1 MKFKLLQV
9 TLDAHNFSINWI
21 DGFNYHCWLIQNI
34 VQINHDNAII
44 HINIYLQYY
53 KLFHLDIMLQL
64 KQFF

>member
-34 VQINHDNAII
+34 VQINHDNAIRYS
-44 HINIYLQYY
+44 H
-53 KLFHLDIMLQL
+53 
-64 KQFF
+64 